1 MVMPRY
7 YEPQDMFIGAKI
19 VVRHQAFFLF
29 KCDLFTLNYM
39 EKRRKEFPLAGGTA
53 SSEQLSG
60 VLAEAGVDAS
70 RLAGELRARDAAGSG
85 TLDVVA
91 LKASL
96 ASLNAG
102 ACPDNLQPNG
112 HILES

>member
-1 MVMPRY
+1 M
-7 YEPQDMFIGAKI
+7 
-19 VVRHQAFFLF
+19 F

-39 EKRRKEFPLAGGTA
+39 EKRRKEFPLADGTA
-53 SSEQLSG
+53 ASEQLSG

-70 RLAGELRARDAAGSG
+70 RLAGELWARDAAGSG

-102 ACPDNLQPNG
+102 ACPDHLQPNG